1 MSKVKDGI
9 KSKLGKKEVKAE
21 VKEVKEE
28 VKEEKKSDNLFF
40 CWEDLKQ
47 STKDWLKE
55 VKETDNKIAARLGY
69 AYEHNESATMADV
82 TRECGDSCY
91 SAFARLI
98 EAGLAY
104 KIPSGRAYKM
114 GFKTSLSKT
123 DKAVLDVLQPKSIL
137 DANAK
142 INDKQAKLVASLRK
156 SKK

>member
-1 MSKVKDGI
+1 MKVKDKVKVGLS
-9 KSKLGKKEVKAE
+9 SKKVEKPEVKKVEVAKKE
-21 VKEVKEE
+21 
-28 VKEEKKSDNLFF
+28 SLFF
-40 CWEDLKQ
+40 CFEDLKQ
-47 STKDWLKE
+47 STKDWLRE
-55 VKETDNKIAARLGY
+55 VKETDNKISARLGY
-69 AYEHNESATMADV
+69 AYERNEQCTMADV

-91 SAFARLI
+91 SAFARLC

-114 GFKTSLSKT
+114 GFKPLSKISET
-123 DKAVLDVLQPKSIL
+123 DKKVLSVLQPKSIL

>member
-1 MSKVKDGI
+1 MVKVKDSI
-9 KSKLGKKEVKAE
+9 KKSLVSKKEVKQNKPE
-21 VKEVKEE
+21 VKTEVK
-28 VKEEKKSDNLFF
+28 KSESLFF
-40 CWEDLKQ
+40 TYEDLKQ
-47 STKDWLKE
+47 STKDWLRE

-91 SAFARLI
+91 SAFNRLL

-123 DKAVLDVLQPKSIL
+123 DKAVLDVLQPKRIL